1 MSKWLAGLAGVVGL
15 MAASV
20 VPAIQT
26 VLPDTAVGVGH
37 VAVSAPDDESADE
50 GHDEGQGPPPWA
62 NNDRDK
68 TETKAKGKAK
78 GKNDAWKQLSP
89 AARADLMT
97 ELVREHERGMKK
109 FAACRE
115 AGGDDCEKPLPP
127 GLAKK
132 L

>member
-1 MSKWLAGLAGVVGL
+1 MTKWLTGLAGVAGL
-15 MAASV
+15 LAALG
-20 VPAIQT
+20 VPAIENL
-26 VLPDTAVGVGH
+26 LPDTAVGVGH
-37 VAVSAPDDESADE
+37 VALSGDDDESADD

-68 TETKAKGKAK
+68 TKAKGKAK

-97 ELVREHERGMKK
+97 ELVKEHEQGMKR
-109 FAACRE
+109 FAACQE